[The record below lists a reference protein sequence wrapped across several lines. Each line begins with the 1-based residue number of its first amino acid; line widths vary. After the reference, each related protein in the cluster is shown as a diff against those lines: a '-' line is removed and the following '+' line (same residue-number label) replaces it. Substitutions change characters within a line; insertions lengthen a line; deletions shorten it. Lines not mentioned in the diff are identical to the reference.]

1 MRHAAIGGM
10 PSAEAETQL
19 ARIRADIQR
28 YGQSIVGCDQLLL
41 LVSKDDPIR
50 AQFGHI
56 FVTAERERW
65 SFEFRTDGTVR
76 FADLDSTREQA
87 EEWRAPGTNFN
98 QAAQA

>member
-1 MRHAAIGGM
+1 MRS
-10 PSAEAETQL
+10 PEAEAQL

-41 LVSKDDPIR
+41 LVSKDDPIQ

-76 FADLDSTREQA
+76 FADLDSTETSV
-87 EEWRAPGTNFN
+87 EEWKGPSPNLVH
-98 QAAQA
+98 AAEA